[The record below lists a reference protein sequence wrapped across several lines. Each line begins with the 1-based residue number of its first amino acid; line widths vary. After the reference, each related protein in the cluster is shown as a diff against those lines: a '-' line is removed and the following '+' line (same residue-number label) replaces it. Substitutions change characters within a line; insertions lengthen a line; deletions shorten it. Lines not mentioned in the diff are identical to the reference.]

1 MVDAWGDM
9 LKIGGLTLK
18 ILGGAKK
25 EDLYDEFDKKVE
37 TVFVPALKY
46 LENQLAEDGGP
57 YLAGDK
63 LTIGDCCF
71 VAMLANLFE
80 NPAGPWAERFKP
92 VLAQYPKVQA
102 YHLALREAFKERL
115 GDPTRTPKPM

>member
-1 MVDAWGDM
+1 M
-9 LKIGGLTLK
+9 
-18 ILGGAKK
+18 
-25 EDLYDEFDKKVE
+25 
-37 TVFVPALKY
+37 
-46 LENQLAEDGGP
+46 ENQLAEDGGP

-102 YHLALREAFKERL
+102 YHLELREAFKERL